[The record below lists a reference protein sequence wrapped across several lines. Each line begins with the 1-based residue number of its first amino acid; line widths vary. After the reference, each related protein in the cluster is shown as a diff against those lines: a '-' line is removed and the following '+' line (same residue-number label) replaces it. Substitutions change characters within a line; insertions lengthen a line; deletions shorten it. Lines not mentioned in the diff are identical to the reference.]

1 MAKTPEKKILKEHVH
16 VVKAST
22 VFEKLYAMDLLKR
35 ICIGFPNF
43 FLVYFSIKMKKL
55 RH

>member
-1 MAKTPEKKILKEHVH
+1 MQKLLKKKILKEHVH

-22 VFEKLYAMDLLKR
+22 VFEKYGMDLPKR
-35 ICIGFPNF
+35 IWIGFHNF